1 LQELEIGE
9 NSVSRGEKEMA
20 NSGEKFMYFLIGGF
34 VGASVAL
41 LFAPKS
47 GEETRR
53 FLEGKYREGTD
64 TLNRRVAEGRQYV
77 DEVKGGLTEKVGQTI
92 DAGKETVARQKDQL
106 TSAIEAGRKAYQ
118 EEKSKLSEESGSEEG

>member
-1 LQELEIGE
+1 
-9 NSVSRGEKEMA
+9 
-20 NSGEKFMYFLIGGF
+20 MYFLIGGF

-53 FLEGKYREGTD
+53 YLEGKYKEGAD
-64 TLNRRVAEGRQYV
+64 TLNRRVTEGRQYV
-77 DEVKGGLTEKVGQTI
+77 EDVKQGLSSKVGETI
-92 DAGKETVARQKDQL
+92 ETGKETVARQKDQL

-118 EEKSKLSEESGSEEG
+118 DEKSKLTEEGGGEEGSV

>member
-1 LQELEIGE
+1 
-9 NSVSRGEKEMA
+9 MA

-53 FLEGKYREGTD
+53 FLEGKYKEGAD
-64 TLNRRVAEGRQYV
+64 TLGRKVSEGRQYV
-77 DEVKGGLTEKVGQTI
+77 EEVKDGLSSKVEHTI
-92 DAGKETVARQKDQL
+92 EAGKETVARQKEQL
-106 TSAIEAGRKAYQ
+106 TSAIEAGRRAYQ
-118 EEKSKLSEESGSEEG
+118 EEKSKLTEESGGEESSA

>member
-1 LQELEIGE
+1 
-9 NSVSRGEKEMA
+9 
-20 NSGEKFMYFLIGGF
+20 MYFLIGGF

-53 FLEGKYREGTD
+53 YLEGKYKEGAD
-64 TLNRRVAEGRQYV
+64 TFNRRVAEGRRYV
-77 DEVKGGLTEKVGQTI
+77 EEAKEELTSKVGQTI

-118 EEKSKLSEESGSEEG
+118 EEKSKLTEEGGGEEGSV